1 MRRTSTFG
9 FVWLTPPLP
18 GSCKYHEVPSVEPAT
33 NSFVA
38 RLTRDH
44 FVNIPYDLTLNSL
57 LLNLCIASLPFLRKL
72 ANLHEKPTYSLPRFE
87 SEVRRLTR
95 PTEWVTGQPLGN
107 QEAQP
112 PTLKSAAHMIR
123 YRDRMYICD
132 QLKNASQKSSPANTA
147 LQRHSE
153 EH

>member
-1 MRRTSTFG
+1 MATPFWGVPQNDADQQSLGKPGRKNKPPSGVLPFLCHLAFSWELASCWGLLPKRKKTMRRTSTFG

-57 LLNLCIASLPFLRKL
+57 LLNLCIASLPFLGKL
-72 ANLHEKPTYSLPRFE
+72 ADLHEKPTPIRI
-87 SEVRRLTR
+87 
-95 PTEWVTGQPLGN
+95 GGAPLDKTN
-107 QEAQP
+107 
-112 PTLKSAAHMIR
+112 
-123 YRDRMYICD
+123 
-132 QLKNASQKSSPANTA
+132 
-147 LQRHSE
+147 
-153 EH
+153 